1 MAELRE
7 LARTLRDPLTSM
19 FVVTLLVSL
28 IRAPQQPSVTISAGS
43 TSISVNAS
51 DVLLVVLGLWLLVR
65 VARRRDL
72 PRRAWAV
79 LLPAAVFSVW
89 LLVSAA
95 TNGADAFVAGGKLIE
110 IAALALGAAYV
121 LDRGDRVWL
130 VIAALVAMNIAAD
143 ISALKGFVVTGE
155 RQRSFLGS
163 HDLAAL
169 GTMTLSIWFAHLY
182 AGAGRYRRIAQ
193 VGGVAGA
200 VGFTLGAVFA
210 SLLGLYL
217 AAGALAVV
225 ALVRGAFRA
234 RTLAVT
240 AAVLIAITGGV
251 LELRSD
257 NLSFLRAWFGTHS
270 ASNPA
275 GAEHGSW
282 SQRIIFVYIGGRVF
296 LANPALGT
304 GWYPDLPPKEY
315 ARFLPDAHHRYPLQ
329 PADLFP
335 AANGTFIPQ
344 MTYDQVLYELGV
356 FGALLFLLMIAMTV
370 RASAQAG
377 RRRPR
382 DDPDPVLAYVS
393 PSWTASM
400 LGVLAG
406 IGLFGGA
413 TVTVLFWLTIGTAAA
428 LAPAAA
434 KPS

>member
-1 MAELRE
+1 
-7 LARTLRDPLTSM
+7 
-19 FVVTLLVSL
+19 
-28 IRAPQQPSVTISAGS
+28 
-43 TSISVNAS
+43 
-51 DVLLVVLGLWLLVR
+51 
-65 VARRRDL
+65 
-72 PRRAWAV
+72 
-79 LLPAAVFSVW
+79 
-89 LLVSAA
+89 
-95 TNGADAFVAGGKLIE
+95 
-110 IAALALGAAYV
+110 
-121 LDRGDRVWL
+121 
-130 VIAALVAMNIAAD
+130 MNIAAD

-182 AGAGRYRRIAQ
+182 AGAGRYRRLAQ

-225 ALVRGAFRA
+225 AFVRGAFRA

-282 SQRIIFVYIGGRVF
+282 SQRIIFVYIGGRIF

-304 GWYPDLPPKEY
+304 GWYPDLPPKEF

-335 AANGTFIPQ
+335 PANGTFIPQ
-344 MTYDQVLYELGV
+344 MTYDQVLYELGA

-413 TVTVLFWLTIGTAAA
+413 TVTVLFWLTIGAAAA
-428 LAPAAA
+428 LAPSAAR
-434 KPS
+434 S